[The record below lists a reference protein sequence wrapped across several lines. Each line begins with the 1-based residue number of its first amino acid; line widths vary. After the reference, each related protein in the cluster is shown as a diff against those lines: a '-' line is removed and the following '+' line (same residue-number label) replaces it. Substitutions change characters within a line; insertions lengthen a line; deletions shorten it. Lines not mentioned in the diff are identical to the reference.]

1 MPPETSPLS
10 LAPLLARFAS
20 ESALIRRLARSD
32 ETFRGIAEDFL
43 LAHDTLSALK
53 RQPVAQHA
61 TIKEYVDLLD
71 QLEQDLRRHLARMN
85 PEAS

>member
-10 LAPLLARFAS
+10 LAPLLARFAT
-20 ESALIRRLARSD
+20 ESALIRRLALSD

-43 LAHDTLSALK
+43 LAHHTLSALK

-61 TIKEYVDLLD
+61 RIKEYADLVA
-71 QLEQDLRRHLARMN
+71 QLEQDLRKHLARLN